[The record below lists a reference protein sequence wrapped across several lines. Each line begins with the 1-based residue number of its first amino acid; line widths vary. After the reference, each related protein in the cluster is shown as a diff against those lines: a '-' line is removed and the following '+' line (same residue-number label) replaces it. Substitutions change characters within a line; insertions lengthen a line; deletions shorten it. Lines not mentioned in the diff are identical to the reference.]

1 MKNKKR
7 PFREDYNMCRI
18 TIDEASSVTECTG
31 LEPRPPVN
39 ESEQESYS
47 SIYDFFPDDIVDKSE
62 KDAD

>member
-1 MKNKKR
+1 MNKKKR

-18 TIDEASSVTECTG
+18 TIDETSSARECTG
-31 LEPRPPVN
+31 LEPRPPLN

-47 SIYDFFPDDIVDKSE
+47 NIYDFFPDDIVAEE